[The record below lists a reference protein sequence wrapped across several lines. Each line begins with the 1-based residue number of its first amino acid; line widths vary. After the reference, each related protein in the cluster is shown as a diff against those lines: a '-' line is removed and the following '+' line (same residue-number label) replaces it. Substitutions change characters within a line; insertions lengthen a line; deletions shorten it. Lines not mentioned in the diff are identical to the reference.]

1 MDVMDRIDQAVK
13 ENAIII
19 FMKGTPQLP
28 QCGFSSRS
36 SAAMK
41 ECGQPFAYVNVIED
55 PEVFQNLP
63 RYQNWPTFPQIYL
76 AGELIG
82 GHDILMEMHEKGELK
97 PALETAVATGPV
109 TPPAEKDA

>member
-28 QCGFSSRS
+28 QCGFSSRA

-41 ECGQPFAYVNVIED
+41 ECGKPFAYVNVIED
-55 PEVFQNLP
+55 PEIFQNLP

-76 AGELIG
+76 SGELIG
-82 GHDILMEMHEKGELK
+82 GHDILMEMHEKSELQ
-97 PALETAVATGPV
+97 PAIEAAVAA
-109 TPPAEKDA
+109 AESSSSDDA